1 MEDNIIQPLAKTAE
15 HGTSA
20 IDKFMG
26 IIKNR
31 SDLKYNRE
39 LKELEKTSLQET
51 IDIIENANI
60 PIVYNKD
67 GLGIINPQMQLLLE
81 RTSNRL
87 KAQEILK
94 QVNIESVL
102 EKTQTVLEENKI
114 NGDDTASEEPINN
127 DFLTQFIN
135 GAGEISDQDMQQ
147 MWAKLLAGE
156 IKQPRTFS
164 LRTIQKMKVISS
176 NEAILFEK
184 ISPFIIDNDY
194 IPNDAKFLQ
203 KYNVNYSDLMI
214 LQDCGILSL
223 VKTSKYYNSDQ
234 AAIYNNKIS
243 VFNKMFSCNDE
254 NISIEAKVFP
264 LSQFGKELN
273 RLIKVHY
280 DDNYFYEF
288 LNRLKSYQ
296 VNSANIK
303 VSCYEINNR
312 YNGKI
317 EYISSIDLLKEYNE
331 NLSIK
336 KFTDIMNKVKKK

>member
-1 MEDNIIQPLAKTAE
+1 MEDNIIQPLAKTVE

-39 LKELEKTSLQET
+39 LKEIEKTSLRET

-67 GLGIINPQMQLLLE
+67 GLGIINPQMQRLLE

-94 QVNIESVL
+94 QVNIENVL
-102 EKTQTVLEENKI
+102 EKTQMVLEENKK

-156 IKQPRTFS
+156 IKQPQSFS
-164 LRTIQKMKVISS
+164 LRTLSKLKTMTT
-176 NEAILFEK
+176 NEAKLFER
-184 ISPFIIDNDY
+184 IVPYIIGNEY
-194 IPNDAKFLQ
+194 IVRNEELLGNF
-203 KYNVNYSDLMI
+203 NVTYIDLLC
-214 LQDCGILSL
+214 LQDCGIVSL
-223 VKTSKYYNSDQ
+223 EGATKNYHDGAN
-234 AAIYNNKIS
+234 ILYNNL
-243 VFNKMFSCNDE
+243 
-254 NISIEAKVFP
+254 ISILKYKKDSAGLNNPK
-264 LSQFGKELN
+264 LSVGVYVLTNFGKEIN
-273 RLIKVHY
+273 RLVNKSFDNKFFIK
-280 DDNYFYEF
+280 FMQG
-288 LNRLKSYQ
+288 LKEK
-296 VNSANIK
+296 NSESFNITCHN
-303 VSCYEINNR
+303 VIEINANTVK
-312 YNGKI
+312 YQEG
-317 EYISSIDLLKEYNE
+317 IDILE
-331 NLSIK
+331 NYK
-336 KFTDIMNKVKKK
+336 